1 MNNLPL
7 YILEPDA
14 KLSPAENLFLA
25 SIFIREEIK
34 NTAFITIQIPKYIFE
49 NLTKLEFNNY
59 FSDLLLDGKFTDEQI
74 GIQVKDIEK
83 FHLLIN

>member
-1 MNNLPL
+1 MTNLPR

-34 NTAFITIQIPKYIFE
+34 NTAFLTIQIPKYVYE

-59 FSDLLLDGKFTDEQI
+59 FSDSYMNQTQLW
-74 GIQVKDIEK
+74 
-83 FHLLIN
+83 INKSKKNV

>member
-1 MNNLPL
+1 MNNLPR

-14 KLSPAENLFLA
+14 KLSPTENIFLA

-34 NTAFITIQIPKYIFE
+34 NTAFITIQIPKYIYE
-49 NLTKLEFNNY
+49 NLTKIEFNSY
-59 FSDLLLDGKFTDEQI
+59 FSDLLLDGKFKDEQI
-74 GIQVKDIEK
+74 EIQIKDIEK

>member
-1 MNNLPL
+1 MTNLPR
-7 YILEPDA
+7 YILEPDE

-34 NTAFITIQIPKYIFE
+34 NTAFITIQIPKYVYE

-59 FSDLLLDGKFTDEQI
+59 FSDLLLDDKFKDEQI
-74 GIQVKDIEK
+74 EIQIKDIEN